1 MAPEPEDVGSPKEEK
16 KEKKLVFLSRSVLQ
30 CVRDSPMT
38 TGTEISTEILE
49 LYKKFGDKVDFK
61 NVQRRVYDTLNVLSA
76 MKIIKKHKN
85 HLEYNEDNE
94 FVNDDIEPN
103 TVPQELKLVFS
114 NCLNSI

>member
-1 MAPEPEDVGSPKEEK
+1 MNDEVNDDQK

-30 CVRDSPMT
+30 NVRDNPMT

-94 FVNDDIEPN
+94 FINDEIEPN
-103 TVPQELKLVFS
+103 TVPQKLKELHS
-114 NCLNSI
+114 YWLNYAK